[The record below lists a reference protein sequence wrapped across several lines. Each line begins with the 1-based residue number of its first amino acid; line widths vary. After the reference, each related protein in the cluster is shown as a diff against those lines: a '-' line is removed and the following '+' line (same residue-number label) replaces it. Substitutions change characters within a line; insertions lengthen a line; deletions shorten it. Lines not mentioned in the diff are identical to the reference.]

1 MSAFELARQEAR
13 RRLLNCYL
21 RETRQF
27 DVPTG
32 EFRITLTHTGEQL
45 IVDIVERSPSGH
57 HRYGPQTAPGHDR
70 LVTAILS
77 ELAATTG
84 FAGVTELERQIG
96 NSIARTARYL
106 GNPATNFSGTPHEV
120 TRKAEQSLRLGH
132 PFHPTPKSAEGFTEA
147 DLARYAPELG
157 TMFTLHYFAVADE
170 AVEEVRITEADWV
183 PDEVA
188 ESTPDGYTL
197 IPAHPWQ
204 AGHLIGSGALR
215 GLIAAD
221 VVRPLGP
228 LGRPVYPMS
237 SVRTVCDPTFPTAW
251 KLPLHVRITNF
262 VRTNPGEHLRRATE
276 AAAIVAT
283 LPRFP
288 GFSVLLETGS
298 RTIGPATDEL
308 RADLGVLYRDNPFAH
323 NGESPR
329 VIGGLLENPPE
340 LMREIL
346 RAGDVLE
353 WLREYL
359 GIMLKPQLRLFADC
373 GIVFEA
379 HAQNTLLTTKDGWPN
394 TVWLRDLEG
403 AAISS
408 EGKAAE
414 GLAADSP
421 LRCSREHAVRRL
433 TYHAVTGQ
441 LGHLIHVLASHS
453 GVTERRLWQEA
464 RNCLSEWE
472 EAEEL
477 LSTREL
483 PAKANLTS
491 RFAGRGE
498 RPSYVAIPNPLWE
511 PR

>member
-1 MSAFELARQEAR
+1 MSALELARREAR
-13 RRLLNCYL
+13 QRLLNCYL

-27 DVPTG
+27 DVPQG
-32 EFRITLTHTGEQL
+32 KFRIRLARTGAEL
-45 IVDIVERSPSGH
+45 VVDVVSPSPFGH
-57 HRYGPQTAPGHDR
+57 HRYGPDTDPDHDQ
-70 LVTAILS
+70 LVTAILR

-84 FAGVTELERQIG
+84 FAGVAELRRQIG

-106 GNPATNFSGTPHEV
+106 GNTATDFSGSPHEV

-157 TMFTLHYFAVADE
+157 AIFALHYFAVADE
-170 AVEEVRITEADWV
+170 VIEEVKVAEASWV

-188 ESTPDGYTL
+188 AATPDGYTS

-204 AGHLIGSGALR
+204 AGYLLGTGTLR

-228 LGRPVYPMS
+228 LGKPVYPTS
-237 SVRTVCDPTFPTAW
+237 SVRTVCDPEFPTAW

-262 VRTNPGEHLRRATE
+262 VRTNPAEHLRRATE
-276 AAAIVAT
+276 AAAVVAT
-283 LPRFP
+283 LPSFP
-288 GFSVLLETGS
+288 GFSVLSETGS
-298 RTIGPATDEL
+298 RTVGAADDEL

-323 NGESPR
+323 NGEAPR
-329 VIGGLLENPPE
+329 VLGALLENPRTF
-340 LMREIL
+340 MREVL
-346 RAGDVLE
+346 SAGDVHE
-353 WLREYL
+353 WLRDYL
-359 GIMLKPQLRLFADC
+359 AIMLRPQLRLFADY

-379 HAQNTLLTTKDGWPN
+379 HAQNTLLCMENGHPCA
-394 TVWLRDLEG
+394 VWLRDLEG
-403 AAISS
+403 AAVSS

-414 GLAADSP
+414 GLGDDSP
-421 LRCSREHAVRRL
+421 LRCSRGHAVRRL

-441 LGHLIHVLASHS
+441 LGHLIDVLGRYSRA
-453 GVTERRLWQEA
+453 TENDLWREA
-464 RNCLSEWE
+464 RHCLAEWD
-472 EAEEL
+472 EADEL

-491 RFAGRGE
+491 RFAGKGE
-498 RPSYVAIPNPLWE
+498 RPSYVTIPNPLWE